1 MLFKKKKKRGLIELL
16 MDRSIDYQMRSEA
29 ALEISTRK
37 DARFLE
43 PLVHALIND
52 PEPSVRMN
60 SAFALGEL
68 GMSAAKQPLHKAL
81 SSDGSEWVRGFC
93 ATALANLDID
103 HTDVEETLIR
113 LLETEIDSG
122 AKRHYAHSLGVI
134 GAKMDSKNSGD
145 ILVSAL
151 LAELDPGVR
160 ADAAEAIGEISYIDG
175 LEVVS
180 NAAKNDID
188 GEVRR
193 QAMNA
198 KRKLE
203 LI

>member
-1 MLFKKKKKRGLIELL
+1 MLFKRKKKRSLTELL
-16 MDRSIDYQMRSEA
+16 LDREVEYQMRSEA
-29 ALEISTRK
+29 ALEIATRK

-60 SAFALGEL
+60 SAYALGEL
-68 GMSAAKQPLHKAL
+68 GMRAAKQPLHKAL
-81 SSDGSEWVRGFC
+81 TSDGSEWVRGFC
-93 ATALANLDID
+93 ATALAGLDID
-103 HTDVEETLIR
+103 HVDVEKTLIE

-122 AKRHYAHSLGVI
+122 AKRHFAHSLGII
-134 GAKMDSKNSGD
+134 GAKLDSKKSGEV
-145 ILVSAL
+145 LVSAL
-151 LAELDPGVR
+151 MAELDPGVR

-198 KRKLE
+198 QRKLE

>member
-1 MLFKKKKKRGLIELL
+1 MTELL
-16 MDRSIDYQMRSEA
+16 LDREVEYQMRSEA
-29 ALEISTRK
+29 ALEIATRK

-60 SAFALGEL
+60 SAYALGEL
-68 GMSAAKQPLHKAL
+68 GMRAAKQPLHKAL
-81 SSDGSEWVRGFC
+81 TSDGSEWVRGFC
-93 ATALANLDID
+93 ATALAGLDID
-103 HTDVEETLIR
+103 HVDVEKTLIE

-122 AKRHYAHSLGVI
+122 AKRHFAHSLGII
-134 GAKMDSKNSGD
+134 GAKLDSKKSGEV
-145 ILVSAL
+145 LVSAL
-151 LAELDPGVR
+151 MAELDPGVR

-198 KRKLE
+198 QRKLE

>member
-1 MLFKKKKKRGLIELL
+1 MFFKRKKKKSLTELL
-16 MDRSIDYQMRSEA
+16 LDKSVDYQMRSEA

-37 DARFLE
+37 DARYFE

-68 GMSAAKQPLHKAL
+68 GMRGAKQPLHNAL
-81 SSDGSEWVRGFC
+81 NSDGSEWVRGFC

-103 HTDVEETLIR
+103 HVDVEETLIR

-122 AKRHYAHSLGVI
+122 AKRHYAHSLGII
-134 GAKMDSKNSGD
+134 GAKLDSKKSGK
-145 ILVSAL
+145 ILISTL
-151 LAELDPGVR
+151 MTELDPGVR
-160 ADAAEAIGEISYIDG
+160 ADAAEALGEISYIDG
-175 LEVVS
+175 LDAVS

>member
-1 MLFKKKKKRGLIELL
+1 MLFKRKKKRSLTELL
-16 MDRSIDYQMRSEA
+16 LDREIEYQMRSEA
-29 ALEISTRK
+29 ALEIATRR

-43 PLVHALIND
+43 PLIHALIND

-60 SAFALGEL
+60 SAYALGEL
-68 GMSAAKQPLHKAL
+68 GMRAAKQPLHKAL
-81 SSDGSEWVRGFC
+81 TSDGSEWVRGFC

-103 HTDVEETLIR
+103 HVDVEKTLIQ

-122 AKRHYAHSLGVI
+122 AKRHFAHSLGII
-134 GAKMDSKNSGD
+134 GAKLDSKKSGEV
-145 ILVSAL
+145 LVSAL
-151 LAELDPGVR
+151 MAELDPGVR

-180 NAAKNDID
+180 NASKNDID

>member
-1 MLFKKKKKRGLIELL
+1 MLFKRKKKRGLIELL

-37 DARFLE
+37 DARFFE

-60 SAFALGEL
+60 SAYALGEL
-68 GMSAAKQPLHKAL
+68 GMRGAKQSLHKAL
-81 SSDGSEWVRGFC
+81 TSDGSEWVRGFC
-93 ATALANLDID
+93 ATALANLDVD
-103 HTDVEETLIR
+103 HIDVEDTLIQ

-122 AKRHYAHSLGVI
+122 AKRHYAHSLGII
-134 GAKMDSKNSGD
+134 GAKLDSKKSGT

-151 LAELDPGVR
+151 MTELDPGVR

-175 LEVVS
+175 LNAVS

-193 QAMNA
+193 QAMNTM
-198 KRKLE
+198 RKLE